1 MVGDSKIRGPRTE
14 VGGHVGALPD
24 GSMTSYDAPGRV
36 GLHGPPLMT
45 SLARLTLRA
54 PPGGRRRQ
62 WLSSGSGLT
71 TRRLRSLEG
80 ARWCEP

>member
-36 GLHGPPLMT
+36 GLHWTASDDVTRAARASSAPRRSST
-45 SLARLTLRA
+45 SVTELGIRPHQASSSVT
-54 PPGGRRRQ
+54 GG
-62 WLSSGSGLT
+62 GSVV
-71 TRRLRSLEG
+71 
-80 ARWCEP
+80 